1 MSGGSAILSFPF
13 DRREKITVL
22 KQMCAFRQVR
32 ELDLGICGVEQ
43 RVFEA
48 QSRYEGGCGERTEG
62 SGGST

>member
-1 MSGGSAILSFPF
+1 
-13 DRREKITVL
+13 
-22 KQMCAFRQVR
+22 MCAFRQVR
-32 ELDLGICGVEQ
+32 ELDLGVCGVEQ